1 MVALDQGGKG
11 GKGGR
16 GEKWLAFTCILK
28 IEPRGLLKDWS
39 GCEGEAYGNTPR
51 PLPWASGWNA
61 RAAVN
66 WKGQF
71 VGGHR
76 SGEQSS
82 ALDMQHLRSCLDTR
96 VKKSSSQ

>member
-28 IEPRGLLKDWS
+28 IQPRGLLKDWS

-51 PLPWASGWNA
+51 PLP
-61 RAAVN
+61 
-66 WKGQF
+66 
-71 VGGHR
+71 
-76 SGEQSS
+76 
-82 ALDMQHLRSCLDTR
+82 
-96 VKKSSSQ
+96 